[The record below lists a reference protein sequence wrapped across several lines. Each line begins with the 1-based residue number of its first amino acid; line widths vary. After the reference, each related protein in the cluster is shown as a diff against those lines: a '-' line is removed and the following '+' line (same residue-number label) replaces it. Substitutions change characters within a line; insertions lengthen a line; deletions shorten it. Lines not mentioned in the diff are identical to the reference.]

1 MKAEDKLKAFKDI
14 IHTYNYIKKTDK
26 NLSKDML
33 ETCNSIYERHKY
45 ILEKDSKELD
55 YKDLLN
61 LDIAYEESETIK
73 LLIKLSM

>member
-45 ILEKDSKELD
+45 LLAKELD